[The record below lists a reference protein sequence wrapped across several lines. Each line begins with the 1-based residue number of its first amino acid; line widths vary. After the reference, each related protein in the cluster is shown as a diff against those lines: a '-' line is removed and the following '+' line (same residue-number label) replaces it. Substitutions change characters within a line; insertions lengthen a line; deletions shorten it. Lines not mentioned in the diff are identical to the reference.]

1 MDFDRNV
8 LRLSVVYGVLFGAFA
23 VIFPFLPIYLDTLGY
38 SPSRIGLLLGIM
50 ELSGLAAPLLLSR
63 SADRSGRFRTS
74 IGFILMMSAF
84 SLFLIHRMS
93 RFSAV
98 MAAAALFGFFYKPIF
113 PMMDALSGRALVNAP
128 RDYGRARVWGTV
140 GFILVSLLL
149 QASALFEGADA
160 RFFFIAFMAAFAV
173 KAGSMPLAPAALP
186 HEVDGA
192 PEASSRVP
200 TAYIRFLAVG
210 FLGNIGF
217 SLYRSF
223 GSLYFAEIVGVHRV
237 SGMFVAAAIAELPIL
252 YFGGRFLM
260 RLGHR
265 RMLII
270 AQLSILL
277 RLSLLA
283 FLPYALPVLLSQL
296 THAFCYGFY
305 LIAGVDWVNRTI
317 GPKKRALGMGMFMAI
332 SYSGSQFIG
341 SIVGGF
347 LLETGGFGLLFG
359 SGILFPAAGL
369 IWIMADPRIASFDH
383 LDAGGGN
390 SLPFGTS
397 RSDK

>member
-1 MDFDRNV
+1 
-8 LRLSVVYGVLFGAFA
+8 
-23 VIFPFLPIYLDTLGY
+23 
-38 SPSRIGLLLGIM
+38 
-50 ELSGLAAPLLLSR
+50 
-63 SADRSGRFRTS
+63 
-74 IGFILMMSAF
+74 
-84 SLFLIHRMS
+84 
-93 RFSAV
+93 
-98 MAAAALFGFFYKPIF
+98 
-113 PMMDALSGRALVNAP
+113 
-128 RDYGRARVWGTV
+128 
-140 GFILVSLLL
+140 
-149 QASALFEGADA
+149 
-160 RFFFIAFMAAFAV
+160 
-173 KAGSMPLAPAALP
+173 
-186 HEVDGA
+186 
-192 PEASSRVP
+192 
-200 TAYIRFLAVG
+200 VG

-317 GPKKRALGMGMFMAI
+317 GPKKRALGMGMFHGDFIQRI
-332 SYSGSQFIG
+332 SIYRQYCGGLPPGDRGIRFALWFRDPLPRGGIDLDHGGSQDR
-341 SIVGGF
+341 F
-347 LLETGGFGLLFG
+347 LR
-359 SGILFPAAGL
+359 P
-369 IWIMADPRIASFDH
+369 PRRRGREFVTFWY
-383 LDAGGGN
+383 LKE
-390 SLPFGTS
+390 
-397 RSDK
+397 R